1 MKDRRLYLY
10 HGLTWII
17 LGALAY
23 WRRQELLQSGW
34 GILWPFIPFVFGLLI
49 VVEFWRDGK
58 KGLIL
63 AGAFLAGS
71 GLFLLLFSVDI
82 LSWRGIGMTWPLLSF
97 SAGAA
102 FFLAYV
108 NDFSDSRLS
117 VLALFFIAAGFF
129 GLSRNQPAV
138 AAQLRLYAQVFT
150 AAAGCYLLIV
160 LFSQKR
166 RSS

>member
-1 MKDRRLYLY
+1 MKDKKTYLY
-10 HGLTWII
+10 HGLTWIT
-17 LGALAY
+17 LGALVY

-34 GILWPFIPFVFGLLI
+34 GIFWPFIPFIFGLLI
-49 VVEFWRDGK
+49 VVDYWRDGK

-71 GLFLLLFSVDI
+71 GFFLLLFSAK
-82 LSWRGIGMTWPLLSF
+82 LLAWPGIGKVWPILSF
-97 SAGAA
+97 SAGIA
-102 FFLAYV
+102 FFLAYA
-108 NDFSDSRLS
+108 SDYSGFLLP

-138 AAQLRLYAQVFT
+138 AVQLRLYAQVFT
-150 AAAGCYLLIV
+150 AAAGCYLLII